1 MDDAPYLRIATEIQ
15 RRIEA
20 GELRTGDRVPSTR
33 ALTAEF
39 GVAMATATKALTAL
53 RQQGLVH
60 ARPGVG
66 TVVGSEP
73 RPASKPSAGSALGTV
88 SMSREAHRRKVEGRT
103 DGGGLSQEQVVRAAM
118 AIADA
123 DGLPALSMRRVATEL
138 GVSTMALYRYVG
150 GKESLVLRMVDT
162 AFGDFPIPAAVRLSA
177 GVPGA
182 RTKASAK
189 AKTKARAQVESWR
202 PAIEVAARQQWAAYR
217 RYPWLPGAVTLGR
230 PQVLRNLLPHTDVV
244 LRGVAGSGLDATNAM
259 YASITVFGYVRGIAA
274 SLETEAQAEQ
284 DSGLS
289 ADEWADSQHQRMTEL
304 MVLDDLAGF
313 RALGLGGGFE
323 FDFDLDQLFEFGLG
337 LVLDGLQ
344 ARLEREGRLG

>member
-1 MDDAPYLRIATEIQ
+1 MDDAPYRRIAGEIQ

-20 GELRTGDRVPSTR
+20 GELRSGDRVPSTR

-66 TVVGSEP
+66 TVVGPEP
-73 RPASKPSAGSALGTV
+73 RPASNVP
-88 SMSREAHRRKVEGRT
+88 MSRDAQRRKV
-103 DGGGLSQEQVVRAAM
+103 DGGLNQEQVVRAAM

-123 DGLPALSMRRVATEL
+123 EGLAALSMRRLATEL

-150 GKESLVLRMVDT
+150 GKDSLVLRMIDT
-162 AFGDFPIPAAVRLSA
+162 AFGDFPIPAEVRLNA
-177 GVPGA
+177 GRA
-182 RTKASAK
+182 KAK
-189 AKTKARAQVESWR
+189 AKTKKKAKAESWR

-217 RYPWLPGAVTLGR
+217 RYLWLPGAVTLGR
-230 PQVLRNLLPHTDVV
+230 PQMLRNLLPHTDVV
-244 LRGVAGSGLDATNAM
+244 LRGMTGPGLDATNAM
-259 YASITVFGYVRGIAA
+259 YVSITIFGFVRGIAA

-289 ADEWADSQHQRMTEL
+289 ADEWVDSQHQRMTEL

-313 RALGLGGGFE
+313 RAMGLAGGFE

-344 ARLEREGRLG
+344 ARLERAGAIG

>member
-1 MDDAPYLRIATEIQ
+1 MDDAPYLRIAAEIQ

-66 TVVGSEP
+66 TVVGPEP
-73 RPASKPSAGSALGTV
+73 KALG
-88 SMSREAHRRKVEGRT
+88 REVHRRKAEGQL
-103 DGGGLSQEQVVRAAM
+103 DGVGLNQEQVVRAAM

-123 DGLPALSMRRVATEL
+123 DGLSALSMRRVATEL

-162 AFGDFPIPAAVRLSA
+162 AFGDFPIPAAVRLNA
-177 GVPGA
+177 GVPA
-182 RTKASAK
+182 RRSK
-189 AKTKARAQVESWR
+189 AKTKTKTKAKSKTEVESWR

-230 PQVLRNLLPHTDVV
+230 PQVLRNLLTHTDVV

-259 YASITVFGYVRGIAA
+259 YASITIFGYVRGIAA

-289 ADEWADSQHQRMTEL
+289 ADEWADSQYQRMAEL

-313 RALGLGGGFE
+313 RALGMAGGFE

-344 ARLEREGRLG
+344 TRLERASPLVSRV